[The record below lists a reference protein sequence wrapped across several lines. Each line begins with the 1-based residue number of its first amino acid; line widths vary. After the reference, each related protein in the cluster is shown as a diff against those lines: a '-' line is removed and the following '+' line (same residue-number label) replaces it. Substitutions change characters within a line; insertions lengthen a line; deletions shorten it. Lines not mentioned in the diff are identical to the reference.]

1 MIRRPG
7 PATPHDRRGF
17 TMIEMITAMTIFL
30 LVIASAVPFFRIQS
44 NAVESQSGRMDAVQN
59 TRYANTVVDRELRLA
74 GGVTGQPIIVQASP
88 WAVTFNVDLVTR
100 VSDDPGAVYYNP
112 DADSLGT
119 EGWMSS
125 RAKALPSV
133 STVYPTVNYRDA
145 GGILSSAET
154 ISFFVLADAT
164 TSRTDDYVMYRRV
177 NDRDSTV
184 IARNLVV
191 PVDTAYFFKY
201 WRTAASGTL
210 TAITAAQLPIY
221 WNTAGG
227 WADSIRTIDMRVS
240 SLYREARTQR
250 DVMRTIYS
258 STRLLNA
265 GMLRMATCGTSPLGP
280 QAVTADTLQDASN
293 NVTQVRVQWTKSLEE
308 AAGERD
314 VSLYVVAK
322 HLLAS
327 SEWVELRNV
336 PANNSATY
344 SWDDFDFSAGTWVY
358 GVYAQ
363 DCNPSNSSYT
373 LSGNVVVP

>member
-1 MIRRPG
+1 MARTCHAARPPRLHDDRDDHRDDHL
-7 PATPHDRRGF
+7 PA
-17 TMIEMITAMTIFL
+17 
-30 LVIASAVPFFRIQS
+30 
-44 NAVESQSGRMDAVQN
+44 
-59 TRYANTVVDRELRLA
+59 
-74 GGVTGQPIIVQASP
+74 
-88 WAVTFNVDLVTR
+88 
-100 VSDDPGAVYYNP
+100 AVYYNP

-125 RAKALPSV
+125 RAKALPTV

-154 ISFFVLADAT
+154 ISFFVRADAT

-184 IARNLVV
+184 IARNLIV

-201 WRTAASGTL
+201 WRTAASGAL

-250 DVMRTIYS
+250 DVLRTVYS

-265 GMLRMATCGTSPLGP
+265 G
-280 QAVTADTLQDASN
+280 
-293 NVTQVRVQWTKSLEE
+293 WTKSLEE
-308 AAGERD
+308 TAGERD

-344 SWDDFDFSAGTWVY
+344 SWDDFDFSSGTWVY